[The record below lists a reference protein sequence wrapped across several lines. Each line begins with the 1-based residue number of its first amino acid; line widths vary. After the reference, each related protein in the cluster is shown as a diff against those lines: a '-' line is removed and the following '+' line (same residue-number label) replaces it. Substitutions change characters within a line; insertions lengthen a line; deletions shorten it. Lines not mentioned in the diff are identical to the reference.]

1 MHRRRALYVLV
12 SVSVAAASVV
22 SAADAA
28 TKTKPKHKPKPKPPV
43 IPACASFT
51 DPAGDSYL
59 QADFVGQQPS
69 DDTLDV
75 TKVTYGVNNG
85 ALTISLAAPKYSDT
99 QKASIGNEF
108 DASFTVGG
116 HEITLFANRGQ
127 AWTAMSAA
135 FAQYGIRVDGTYKT
149 GTNKLVTT
157 TAKNGVITLT
167 ASIADLTANAGVPVA
182 GATMSKFNFLSRGT
196 YGAALETFDTGAAPD
211 SQTAKVVNCK

>member
-1 MHRRRALYVLV
+1 MQLRRAVYALV
-12 SVSVAAASVV
+12 SVSVAATSIA

-28 TKTKPKHKPKPKPPV
+28 TKKKPKPKPKPPV

-51 DPAGDSYL
+51 DPSGDSYL
-59 QADFVGQQPS
+59 QADSVGQQPT

-85 ALTISLAAPKYSDT
+85 VMTISLTVPKYSDT
-99 QKASIGNEF
+99 QKASFGNEF

-157 TAKNGVITLT
+157 AAKNGVITLT
-167 ASIADLTANAGVPVA
+167 ASIADITANAGVPVA
-182 GATMSKFNFLSRGT
+182 GAPMSKFNFVSRGT

-211 SQTAKVVNCK
+211 SQTAKIVNCK